1 MKTKAIILTAVL
13 TLCLIPYTAI
23 PSFAQ
28 DTTSSASKQPLNYY
42 KIEVGM
48 GILNCPVLP
57 PRLKDKLMGLKGIKD
72 YNVDMKNPSILFN
85 IPEGVITKEQIVTMA
100 MGCGFPAQTVNVLVD
115 SKPFENQPK

>member
-1 MKTKAIILTAVL
+1 
-13 TLCLIPYTAI
+13 
-23 PSFAQ
+23 
-28 DTTSSASKQPLNYY
+28 
-42 KIEVGM
+42 M